1 MQERYNFIALQGAE
15 FIFDQN
21 QWDQGTKTS
30 FHRLKAWMGAKLSW
44 NVNLNYEELLDEYF
58 AGYFYEAKDAMRQYY
73 DELTY
78 HMEYLER
85 ESEMDGNI
93 YYQINQHKYFPKPML
108 DGWLELFDEAYKSIE
123 IYKTTNKE
131 LYDKLY
137 TRIAIEEMS
146 VRYMVIDLYAGR
158 FSPIEL
164 RELQI
169 AFMNDCFKYGIDKIA
184 EIKDISVVFSQ
195 WGIL

>member
-1 MQERYNFIALQGAE
+1 
-15 FIFDQN
+15 
-21 QWDQGTKTS
+21 
-30 FHRLKAWMGAKLSW
+30 
-44 NVNLNYEELLDEYF
+44 
-58 AGYFYEAKDAMRQYY
+58 
-73 DELTY
+73 
-78 HMEYLER
+78 
-85 ESEMDGNI
+85 
-93 YYQINQHKYFPKPML
+93 ML
-108 DGWLELFDEAYKSIE
+108 FRS
-123 IYKTTNKE
+123 
-131 LYDKLY
+131 DKLY